1 MKTALFIARRIL
13 KKDSFNYSR
22 PIIRIAILSIVL
34 GLSVMIL
41 SVAIL
46 TGFQNEISRKVTG
59 FGAHIRIS
67 PFDSNRSY
75 ETAPVSTEQDF
86 YPTLDIPHVTHIQV
100 FATKAGIVK
109 NKGTIQ
115 GVVLKGVD
123 KDFNWSFFS
132 DKLVDGTIISFKEDE
147 ASMDILISEK
157 MANLMEVG
165 VGDKLRTY
173 FIMGDHQRGRPF
185 VVKGIFDTGLS
196 DFDNRFIIGDIKNIQ
211 RLNGWDAGQVGGFEV
226 MIDDFSKL
234 EEVKAQVYNAV
245 PFNLNVN
252 DIKSLY
258 PEIFDWLKLQDM
270 NVIIILVIMVL
281 VASVTM
287 ISTLLILILERT
299 NMIGI
304 LKALGMNNGA
314 IREVFLYNAAFVVLR
329 GLAIGNLVAV
339 SLALLQK
346 HFKIIT
352 LDEASYFMTHV
363 PVNLQVV
370 DLLWINAGTLVVCF
384 LMMIIPSFI
393 ITRITPVKAIRFE

>member
-1 MKTALFIARRIL
+1 LKTTLFIARRIL

-22 PIIRIAILSIVL
+22 PLIRIAILSIVL

-46 TGFQNEISRKVTG
+46 TGFQNEISSKVTG

-75 ETAPVSTEQDF
+75 ETSPVSTRQDF
-86 YPTLDIPHVTHIQV
+86 YPQLDIPHVRHIQV

-109 NKGTIQ
+109 DKGTIQ

-123 KDFNWSFFS
+123 NDYRWDFFS
-132 DKLVDGTIISFKEDE
+132 DKLVAGDIISFKEE
-147 ASMDILISEK
+147 QASMEILISK
-157 MANLMEVG
+157 NMADLMQVI

-185 VVKGIFDTGLS
+185 VVSGIFDTGLS

-211 RLNGWDAGQVGGFEV
+211 RLNGWEPHEVGGFEV

-234 EEVKAQVYNAV
+234 EEVKAEVYNKV

-252 DIKSLY
+252 DIKSLH

-270 NVIIILVIMVL
+270 NVIIILIIMVL

-304 LKALGMNNGA
+304 LKALGMSNTS
-314 IREVFLYNAAFVVLR
+314 IRDIFLYNASFVVLR
-329 GLAIGNLVAV
+329 GLAAGNILAV
-339 SLALLQK
+339 SLALIQK
-346 HFKIIT
+346 HFAIIK
-352 LDEASYFMTHV
+352 LDQESYFMTHV
-363 PVNLQVV
+363 PVNLQIT
-370 DLLWINAGTLVVCF
+370 DLLWINAGTLIVCF
-384 LMMIIPSFI
+384 LMMIIPSYI